1 MDQTAILT
9 TLLGGMLAIVGGF
22 LGTYFTQIITSKT
35 ETKKFARE
43 KTEELYS
50 LINDLDDRA
59 SQQFVKI
66 GILVQTDGEYD
77 KIVECSGELLREGNT
92 YANKIEM
99 ISNLYIKS
107 MKDDA
112 KNYADKVRSIFSRIY
127 LDIINKRTSEL
138 ILIITK
144 DSEDMT
150 LLNTQFKR
158 KVVELIDNLQ

>member
-1 MDQTAILT
+1 
-9 TLLGGMLAIVGGF
+9 
-22 LGTYFTQIITSKT
+22 
-35 ETKKFARE
+35 
-43 KTEELYS
+43 
-50 LINDLDDRA
+50 
-59 SQQFVKI
+59 
-66 GILVQTDGEYD
+66 
-77 KIVECSGELLREGNT
+77 
-92 YANKIEM
+92 M

-158 KVVELIDNLQ
+158 KVVELIDKLQ